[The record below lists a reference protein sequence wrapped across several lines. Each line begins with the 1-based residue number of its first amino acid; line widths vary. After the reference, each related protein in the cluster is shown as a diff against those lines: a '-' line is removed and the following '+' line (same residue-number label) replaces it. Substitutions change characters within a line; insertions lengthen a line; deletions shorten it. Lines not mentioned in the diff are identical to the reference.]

1 MREDIRN
8 WLEAHR
14 AHRNRSRFEDGES
27 LLEAGVLDSMSMV
40 DLITHLEA
48 KYGITIS
55 EDDLTPENFGSVT
68 AIVAYVAAR
77 RAESPNSKAC

>member
-1 MREDIRN
+1 MRDDIRA

-14 AHRNRSRFEDGES
+14 AHRNRTRFEDGDS

-48 KYGITIS
+48 KYDITIS
-55 EDDLTPENFGSVT
+55 EDDLTPENFSSVT

-77 RAESPNSKAC
+77 RAEGPNSKAC